1 MAFAAMRRVD
11 GQRQR
16 GARRFGDRNASVEHT
31 LQRHRPTWRRALRS
45 SGPVTTIF
53 CERLCVLARPHPC
66 TCIPEE
72 HDHGMGKLTV
82 RAGLPGA
89 TIFAPVPRAP
99 ALDLCPGRLAT
110 TDAQ

>member
-1 MAFAAMRRVD
+1 
-11 GQRQR
+11 
-16 GARRFGDRNASVEHT
+16 
-31 LQRHRPTWRRALRS
+31 
-45 SGPVTTIF
+45 
-53 CERLCVLARPHPC
+53 
-66 TCIPEE
+66 
-72 HDHGMGKLTV
+72 MGKLTV

>member
-1 MAFAAMRRVD
+1 M
-11 GQRQR
+11 R
-16 GARRFGDRNASVEHT
+16 GAEPDDPAGHAGVPAHCLT
-31 LQRHRPTWRRALRS
+31 APQVTCPPLQS
-45 SGPVTTIF
+45 DF
-53 CERLCVLARPHPC
+53 C